1 MSVAVAAA
9 LAALAAIGLGAA
21 GHGRGGPPSALRRRV
36 EPWLE
41 PRRARLAARL
51 ERAGAPVGPAGFI
64 GLAVAGS
71 ALAGALALAVLR
83 TPAAVLVGAGAA
95 ALAARAYLGS
105 ADRRYVRRVAGQVP
119 GLAQQLAG
127 ALSAGVSLHQA
138 VARAGADAPEP
149 AASEL
154 RRVAADLGLGAR
166 VDEALSS
173 LLARVP
179 DPGLAIMVTAI
190 LVQRRAG
197 GNLAGALADLAGRLE
212 DRERLAKEVA
222 GASAQARAS
231 AWIVVALPLAGGML
245 VEVSAP
251 GTLARTLGHGP
262 GLALLAVSLG
272 VQGAGALA
280 IRRLVR
286 IEV

>member
-1 MSVAVAAA
+1 MTS
-9 LAALAAIGLGAA
+9 
-21 GHGRGGPPSALRRRV
+21 LRRS
-36 EPWLE
+36 LE
-41 PRRARLAARL
+41 PRLARCMGRLAERL
-51 ERAGAPVGPAGFI
+51 ERAGAPVGPAGFLALAAAG
-64 GLAVAGS
+64 GLVAA
-71 ALAGALALAVLR
+71 ALAGAVAR
-83 TPAAVLVGAGAA
+83 TPIAALLAAGAVC
-95 ALAARAYLGS
+95 LAARGYLAS
-105 ADRRYVRRVAGQVP
+105 ADRRYLGRIAGQVP
-119 GLAQQLAG
+119 GVAQQMAG
-127 ALSAGVSLHQA
+127 ALSAGVSLYQA
-138 VARAGADAPEP
+138 IARAGADAPEP

-166 VDEALSS
+166 VDEALAA
-173 LLARVP
+173 LIARVP

-190 LVQRRAG
+190 LVQRRSG

-212 DRERLAKEVA
+212 DRARLAKEVA

-245 VEVSAP
+245 VEASSP

-262 GLALLAVSLG
+262 GLALLAVSLAI
-272 VQGAGALA
+272 QAAGALV